1 MFSSI
6 DFALEHFKNGNP
18 IIVVDDESRENEG
31 DIIFPADASTQEKM
45 NLCAKE
51 ARGLVCIAIDQSIAN
66 RLDLQPMKSNQKDLF
81 HTAFYDSIDATAAF
95 GISTGISAKERSITA
110 KHIASDLSKPS
121 DFIKPGHLFPVVAK
135 KEGVLIRTGHTEA
148 AVDLC
153 KITKHA
159 PAAVICE
166 IMNEQGDMMRR
177 EELTSFAEKH
187 ELPIISIQQIIEYRL
202 ANENHIQLVSSSK
215 LPTAFG
221 EFEIQIFKNN
231 ISNNEQVVLLNK
243 KNPNNKPI
251 VRIHSECLTGD
262 IFGSHRCDCQ
272 SQLHNALEKIANNK
286 NGCLIYLRGHEGRG
300 IGIANKIAAYHL
312 QEKGLNTYEANT
324 QLGFE
329 TDQRSY
335 QDAIWI
341 LKYLKMDNFDLI
353 TNNPQKEQSL
363 KNAGFNFEILQMVAS
378 ITQHNFTYLQDK
390 ISIGKHSIKLPL

>member
-6 DFALEHFKNGNP
+6 DIALKHFEEGSP

-31 DIIFPADASTQEKM
+31 DIIFPADASTHEKM

-51 ARGLVCIAIDQSIAN
+51 ARGLICIAIDQSIAN
-66 RLDLQPMKSNQKDLF
+66 RLDLKPMNSNQKDLF

-177 EELTSFAEKH
+177 DGLFGFAQKH
-187 ELPIISIQQIIEYRL
+187 ELPIITIQQIIEYRFKT
-202 ANENHIQLVSSSK
+202 ENHIELVSSAN
-215 LPTAFG
+215 LPTDFG
-221 EFEIQIFKNN
+221 DFDIKVFKNN
-231 ISNNEQVVLLNK
+231 ITSIEHIVLTK
-243 KNPNNKPI
+243 KDNLVAKPI
-251 VRIHSECLTGD
+251 VRLHSECLTGD
-262 IFGSHRCDCQ
+262 VFGSKRCDCQ
-272 SQLHNALEKIANNK
+272 SQLHSALEKIAA
-286 NGCLIYLRGHEGRG
+286 NGSGILIYLKGHEGRG
-300 IGIANKIAAYHL
+300 IGIRNKIAAYHL
-312 QEKGLNTYEANT
+312 QEQGLNTYDANR
-324 QLGFE
+324 QLGL
-329 TDQRSY
+329 DIDSRNY

-341 LKYLKMDNFDLI
+341 LKKLAIDNFELISNNPLKVAALKEAGFTFEMLHVEATLNDHNINYLK
-353 TNNPQKEQSL
+353 
-363 KNAGFNFEILQMVAS
+363 
-378 ITQHNFTYLQDK
+378 DK
-390 ISIGKHSIKLPL
+390 ISIGHHTIKLPL